1 MTDHLPPSVTPPPFT
16 PETDTRL
23 VGEPPAEAAGQ
34 SLGYLLAAVDRKY
47 DDAGHIVQ
55 AGSDEAIY
63 VDVLKRTFGMSAVV
77 TAFCLLLGFEGR
89 YRVLDNGR
97 SQLETIKQSL
107 ALTMLPAIPLDA
119 FLTMLRDELK
129 FDLPLRTAQDMISDG
144 RLPIVPKLRAGDK
157 PWINLHRWREMT
169 KEPEHYFKFVHENSR
184 RRVAKD
190 STSKSRQR
198 AAA

>member
-1 MTDHLPPSVTPPPFT
+1 MTQR
-16 PETDTRL
+16 DTEKQPLGAQAAPIGDAVQPL
-23 VGEPPAEAAGQ
+23 VDPLAE
-34 SLGYLLAAVDRKY
+34 
-47 DDAGHIVQ
+47 
-55 AGSDEAIY
+55 
-63 VDVLKRTFGMSAVV
+63 VLR
-77 TAFCLLLGFEGR
+77 
-89 YRVLDNGR
+89 
-97 SQLETIKQSL
+97 QLETIKQSL

-157 PWINLHRWREMT
+157 PWVNLHRWREMT

>member
-1 MTDHLPPSVTPPPFT
+1 MTQR
-16 PETDTRL
+16 DTEKQPL
-23 VGEPPAEAAGQ
+23 GAQAAPIGDAVQQQVDPLAE
-34 SLGYLLAAVDRKY
+34 
-47 DDAGHIVQ
+47 
-55 AGSDEAIY
+55 
-63 VDVLKRTFGMSAVV
+63 VLR
-77 TAFCLLLGFEGR
+77 
-89 YRVLDNGR
+89 
-97 SQLETIKQSL
+97 QLETIKQSL

-144 RLPIVPKLRAGDK
+144 RLPIVPKLRPGDK
-157 PWINLHRWREMT
+157 PWVNLHRWREMT

>member
-1 MTDHLPPSVTPPPFT
+1 MTQRNTEKQLLGEHAAPIGDAVLPPV
-16 PETDTRL
+16 DAL
-23 VGEPPAEAAGQ
+23 AE
-34 SLGYLLAAVDRKY
+34 
-47 DDAGHIVQ
+47 
-55 AGSDEAIY
+55 
-63 VDVLKRTFGMSAVV
+63 VLR
-77 TAFCLLLGFEGR
+77 
-89 YRVLDNGR
+89 
-97 SQLETIKQSL
+97 QLETIKQSL

-184 RRVAKD
+184 RRLAPK
-190 STSKSRQR
+190 STVKSNSRP
-198 AAA
+198 AA

>member
-1 MTDHLPPSVTPPPFT
+1 MTQRDTEKQPLGAHAAPIGDAVQPPVDP
-16 PETDTRL
+16 L
-23 VGEPPAEAAGQ
+23 AE
-34 SLGYLLAAVDRKY
+34 
-47 DDAGHIVQ
+47 
-55 AGSDEAIY
+55 
-63 VDVLKRTFGMSAVV
+63 VLR
-77 TAFCLLLGFEGR
+77 
-89 YRVLDNGR
+89 
-97 SQLETIKQSL
+97 QLETIKQSL

-157 PWINLHRWREMT
+157 PWVNLHRWREMT
-169 KEPEHYFKFVHENSR
+169 KEPEHYFKLVHENSR

>member
-1 MTDHLPPSVTPPPFT
+1 MTQR
-16 PETDTRL
+16 DTEKQPL
-23 VGEPPAEAAGQ
+23 GAQAAPIGDAVEQQVDPLAE
-34 SLGYLLAAVDRKY
+34 
-47 DDAGHIVQ
+47 
-55 AGSDEAIY
+55 
-63 VDVLKRTFGMSAVV
+63 VLR
-77 TAFCLLLGFEGR
+77 
-89 YRVLDNGR
+89 
-97 SQLETIKQSL
+97 QLETIKQSL

-144 RLPIVPKLRAGDK
+144 RLPIVPKLRPGDK
-157 PWINLHRWREMT
+157 PWVNLHRWREMT

>member
-1 MTDHLPPSVTPPPFT
+1 MTQRNTEKQPLGAQGAPIGDAVQPQVDPL
-16 PETDTRL
+16 
-23 VGEPPAEAAGQ
+23 AE
-34 SLGYLLAAVDRKY
+34 
-47 DDAGHIVQ
+47 
-55 AGSDEAIY
+55 
-63 VDVLKRTFGMSAVV
+63 VLR
-77 TAFCLLLGFEGR
+77 
-89 YRVLDNGR
+89 
-97 SQLETIKQSL
+97 QLETIKQSL

-157 PWINLHRWREMT
+157 PWVNLHRWREMT

>member
-1 MTDHLPPSVTPPPFT
+1 MTQRDTEKQPLGVQDTPIGDAVQPQVDP
-16 PETDTRL
+16 L
-23 VGEPPAEAAGQ
+23 AE
-34 SLGYLLAAVDRKY
+34 
-47 DDAGHIVQ
+47 
-55 AGSDEAIY
+55 
-63 VDVLKRTFGMSAVV
+63 VLR
-77 TAFCLLLGFEGR
+77 
-89 YRVLDNGR
+89 
-97 SQLETIKQSL
+97 QLETIKQSL

-157 PWINLHRWREMT
+157 PWVNLHRWREMT

>member
-1 MTDHLPPSVTPPPFT
+1 MTQRDTEKQPLGAHAAPIGDAALPQVDP
-16 PETDTRL
+16 L
-23 VGEPPAEAAGQ
+23 AE
-34 SLGYLLAAVDRKY
+34 
-47 DDAGHIVQ
+47 
-55 AGSDEAIY
+55 
-63 VDVLKRTFGMSAVV
+63 VLR
-77 TAFCLLLGFEGR
+77 
-89 YRVLDNGR
+89 
-97 SQLETIKQSL
+97 QLETIKQSL

>member
-1 MTDHLPPSVTPPPFT
+1 MTQR
-16 PETDTRL
+16 DTEKQPLGAHAAPIGDAFQPL
-23 VGEPPAEAAGQ
+23 VDPLAE
-34 SLGYLLAAVDRKY
+34 
-47 DDAGHIVQ
+47 
-55 AGSDEAIY
+55 
-63 VDVLKRTFGMSAVV
+63 VLR
-77 TAFCLLLGFEGR
+77 
-89 YRVLDNGR
+89 
-97 SQLETIKQSL
+97 QLETIKQSL

-184 RRVAKD
+184 RRLAPK
-190 STSKSRQR
+190 STVKSNSRP
-198 AAA
+198 AV

>member
-1 MTDHLPPSVTPPPFT
+1 MTQR
-16 PETDTRL
+16 DTEKQPL
-23 VGEPPAEAAGQ
+23 GAQAAPLGDAVQPQVDPLAE
-34 SLGYLLAAVDRKY
+34 
-47 DDAGHIVQ
+47 
-55 AGSDEAIY
+55 
-63 VDVLKRTFGMSAVV
+63 VLR
-77 TAFCLLLGFEGR
+77 
-89 YRVLDNGR
+89 
-97 SQLETIKQSL
+97 QLETIKQSL

-144 RLPIVPKLRAGDK
+144 RLPIVPKLRPGDK
-157 PWINLHRWREMT
+157 PWVNLHRWREMT

>member
-1 MTDHLPPSVTPPPFT
+1 MTQR
-16 PETDTRL
+16 DT
-23 VGEPPAEAAGQ
+23 EKQ
-34 SLGYLLAAVDRKY
+34 
-47 DDAGHIVQ
+47 
-55 AGSDEAIY
+55 
-63 VDVLKRTFGMSAVV
+63 
-77 TAFCLLLGFEGR
+77 LLGEHATPTGDAAQPQVDPLAE
-89 YRVLDNGR
+89 VLR
-97 SQLETIKQSL
+97 QLETIKQSL

-184 RRVAKD
+184 RRLAPK
-190 STSKSRQR
+190 STVKSNSRP
-198 AAA
+198 AV

>member
-1 MTDHLPPSVTPPPFT
+1 MTQRDTERQPLGAQTAPIGDAVQPPV
-16 PETDTRL
+16 DAL
-23 VGEPPAEAAGQ
+23 AE
-34 SLGYLLAAVDRKY
+34 
-47 DDAGHIVQ
+47 
-55 AGSDEAIY
+55 
-63 VDVLKRTFGMSAVV
+63 VLR
-77 TAFCLLLGFEGR
+77 
-89 YRVLDNGR
+89 
-97 SQLETIKQSL
+97 QLETIKQSL

-157 PWINLHRWREMT
+157 PWVNLHRWREMT

>member
-1 MTDHLPPSVTPPPFT
+1 MTQRDTEKQPLGEHAAPIGDAALPPV
-16 PETDTRL
+16 DAL
-23 VGEPPAEAAGQ
+23 AE
-34 SLGYLLAAVDRKY
+34 
-47 DDAGHIVQ
+47 
-55 AGSDEAIY
+55 
-63 VDVLKRTFGMSAVV
+63 VLR
-77 TAFCLLLGFEGR
+77 
-89 YRVLDNGR
+89 
-97 SQLETIKQSL
+97 QLETIKQSL

>member
-1 MTDHLPPSVTPPPFT
+1 MLLSDRHAWEYAPIGDAVQPQVDPL
-16 PETDTRL
+16 
-23 VGEPPAEAAGQ
+23 AE
-34 SLGYLLAAVDRKY
+34 
-47 DDAGHIVQ
+47 
-55 AGSDEAIY
+55 
-63 VDVLKRTFGMSAVV
+63 VLR
-77 TAFCLLLGFEGR
+77 
-89 YRVLDNGR
+89 
-97 SQLETIKQSL
+97 QLETIKQSL

-157 PWINLHRWREMT
+157 PWVNLHRWREMT

-184 RRVAKD
+184 RSVAKD

>member
-1 MTDHLPPSVTPPPFT
+1 MTQR
-16 PETDTRL
+16 DTKK
-23 VGEPPAEAAGQ
+23 Q
-34 SLGYLLAAVDRKY
+34 SLGEHATPIGDAVQPPVDPLA
-47 DDAGHIVQ
+47 
-55 AGSDEAIY
+55 E
-63 VDVLKRTFGMSAVV
+63 VLR
-77 TAFCLLLGFEGR
+77 
-89 YRVLDNGR
+89 
-97 SQLETIKQSL
+97 QLETIKQSL